1 MGTKLRFNINSQ
13 AIAKTASL
21 ISNSVLLTANAYLIG
36 TGFANSFREQKTMSR
51 NQNLQLTAEIATSIA
66 SLTRVIT
73 DTLSKHNNNESG

>member
-13 AIAKTASL
+13 AIANTASL
-21 ISNSVLLTANAYLIG
+21 VSNSVLLTANAYLIG
-36 TGFANSFREQKTMSR
+36 SGFANSFREQKNFSR

-73 DTLSKHNNNESG
+73 DTLSKHQNNEDG